1 MVETELKYFPIAFDP
16 VEARYVKVEVR
27 SPLRN
32 PDWHPNPGGKSW
44 IFLDEILLS
53 GPEEVFDHGGIS
65 ASTDYKTTK

>member
-1 MVETELKYFPIAFDP
+1 
-16 VEARYVKVEVR
+16 VKVEVR

-53 GPEEVFDHGGIS
+53 GPEEAFDHGGIS
-65 ASTDYKTTK
+65 ASNNLKTTK